1 MCVYGPHSTFHRGG
15 TIVAGDDV
23 DMERHMVTIEEP
35 TVAHTT
41 DSIDQ
46 QLTLGSASAVPSR
59 ISLPTPSVVGSTT
72 ASTSTSTST
81 SLSSSANTLASTN
94 GSVKQPITDT
104 QFDSGATVQQQAK
117 RKKWRPPQ
125 PITSILSS
133 TTINRSLNKVGQD
146 AQDHQDVQ
154 GTFLGSMTG
163 PLQAYP
169 TLDTTPTTT
178 ATSKPISATSVP
190 TQASKRRKVGLS
202 RMSGVLGFPVQSSVS
217 NRTPSTQLEFP
228 NAARCT
234 NFTGKNSTQLLRR
247 SLALGSRF
255 ASTNQYK
262 DGMAYLIYE
271 HLQIMVIEI
280 AIAMW
285 SIKTGSNVQ
294 EAESLD
300 ALYRS
305 RGIPMH
311 SLSTLRRR
319 GDVYVGFPV
328 FSERGFNGIEN
339 GTGTMVQPSSLQG
352 LTLTISNKEHH
363 SKYVHVVIFV
373 CWKRRM

>member
-1 MCVYGPHSTFHRGG
+1 
-15 TIVAGDDV
+15 
-23 DMERHMVTIEEP
+23 
-35 TVAHTT
+35 
-41 DSIDQ
+41 
-46 QLTLGSASAVPSR
+46 
-59 ISLPTPSVVGSTT
+59 
-72 ASTSTSTST
+72 
-81 SLSSSANTLASTN
+81 
-94 GSVKQPITDT
+94 
-104 QFDSGATVQQQAK
+104 
-117 RKKWRPPQ
+117 
-125 PITSILSS
+125 
-133 TTINRSLNKVGQD
+133 
-146 AQDHQDVQ
+146 
-154 GTFLGSMTG
+154 
-163 PLQAYP
+163 
-169 TLDTTPTTT
+169 
-178 ATSKPISATSVP
+178 
-190 TQASKRRKVGLS
+190 
-202 RMSGVLGFPVQSSVS
+202 
-217 NRTPSTQLEFP
+217 
-228 NAARCT
+228 
-234 NFTGKNSTQLLRR
+234 
-247 SLALGSRF
+247 
-255 ASTNQYK
+255 
-262 DGMAYLIYE
+262 MAYLIYE